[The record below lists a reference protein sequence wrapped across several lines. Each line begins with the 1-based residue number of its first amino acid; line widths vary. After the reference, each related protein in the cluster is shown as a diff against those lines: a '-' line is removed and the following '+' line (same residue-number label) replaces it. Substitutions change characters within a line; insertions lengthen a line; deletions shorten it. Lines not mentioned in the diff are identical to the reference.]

1 MPLWLSARRQTRS
14 WSIHRPP
21 YECPA
26 RILWLLPQ
34 CSETAPY
41 PGYRHRFS
49 LSPGIRPLCPLP
61 LSPLSG
67 WLPSFHHHCPLRCLT
82 AQFPS
87 VPSSHP
93 VLPAR
98 LFRPSLPV
106 HLSHPEAPAAPS
118 HHAHPLA
125 PARRYRLLA
134 REYPVARCLPYPPSV
149 PAHSLPVSSLPLH
162 SPLTLPHVSGFPRP
176 PLPALQG
183 LSGNTVRPPGPSEIY
198 SAFPVQSPPSPEC
211 HPHMTARTLPCSA
224 SPGTDPAQHPYCNC
238 RFPPADHTP
247 PW

>member
-1 MPLWLSARRQTRS
+1 MDQPDL
-14 WSIHRPP
+14 
-21 YECPA
+21 
-26 RILWLLPQ
+26 
-34 CSETAPY
+34 
-41 PGYRHRFS
+41 YR
-49 LSPGIRPLCPLP
+49 
-61 LSPLSG
+61 LSPLPHPAILAALS
-67 WLPSFHHHCPLRCLT
+67 LR
-82 AQFPS
+82 Q
-87 VPSSHP
+87 VPSD
-93 VLPAR
+93 LPG
-98 LFRPSLPV
+98 
-106 HLSHPEAPAAPS
+106 PEAPAPLWGQCHLLVPEVLRDLPALLFRLWLRFHLAGPQDQQAPEYPPLLAVPRVRFHPVAPVPPVGLP

-125 PARRYRLLA
+125 HARRYRLLA

-198 SAFPVQSPPSPEC
+198 SAFPVQTPPSPEC

-224 SPGTDPAQHPYCNC
+224 SPGTTPAQHPYCNC
-238 RFPPADHTP
+238 RFPPTDHTP